1 MPILGAVVRT
11 NAFAHFAR
19 TFGTLLQNGVS
30 VLPALGIVQKTIDNV
45 VIAAEIG
52 ATRTRVTDG
61 ASISKPLSKGKIFP
75 SLLIDMLAVGE
86 ETGDMPGALS
96 HITRRYDTELDRLVK
111 TCTTVLEPLLIVLVA
126 LVVGGIAVCLLLPVL
141 TLTDSLHV

>member
-1 MPILGAVVRT
+1 
-11 NAFAHFAR
+11 
-19 TFGTLLQNGVS
+19 
-30 VLPALGIVQKTIDNV
+30 
-45 VIAAEIG
+45 
-52 ATRTRVTDG
+52 
-61 ASISKPLSKGKIFP
+61 
-75 SLLIDMLAVGE
+75 MLAVGE
-86 ETGDMPGALS
+86 ETGDMPGALT